1 MLNVILEE
9 ATASD
14 GGRGEVEYRIVRPD
28 GEVRWVQ
35 TQAAKLPGPNVS
47 LIAGTMLDIT
57 DRRAADE
64 ALEFQATHDWL
75 TGLPNPAS
83 LHTNLR
89 QMLASAAEGSP
100 VMVAALGID
109 NFRHLN
115 NVRGSLTGDEA
126 LRSVAEQLKAW
137 AGPGDIIGRIR
148 GDEFVVARSA
158 DVADPDPAS
167 FGQALKDM
175 LAEPAIVGDDDLA
188 GTRLSFSVGITTS
201 TNSDSAESM
210 LADADAAMDD
220 AKREGGDRV
229 VVFDDDARARA
240 TRRRNIAACLALA
253 LERNELRLEYQPILD
268 LRSLRTIGFEALLRW
283 THPDL
288 GPISPAEFIPIAE
301 SDRLIGP
308 IGTWVID
315 KVTQQLA
322 EWLQDARVPNDLWI
336 SVNVSAQ
343 QLSLGGLADRV
354 GDAIQRTGVPAAAL
368 HLEITE
374 SVLMDRIEN
383 ALPTIAD
390 LHSRGVNLTIDDFG
404 TGYSSLSYLSRLP
417 VHSLK
422 IDRSFVNALSATGGT
437 SIVHAMITLGQS
449 LALDI
454 VAEGVETSQ
463 QLEALRALGCTNGQ
477 GFLWSRSLAADD
489 ALRWIVDTAPSTVHS
504 RRVR

>member
-1 MLNVILEE
+1 M
-9 ATASD
+9 
-14 GGRGEVEYRIVRPD
+14 
-28 GEVRWVQ
+28 
-35 TQAAKLPGPNVS
+35 
-47 LIAGTMLDIT
+47 
-57 DRRAADE
+57 
-64 ALEFQATHDWL
+64 
-75 TGLPNPAS
+75 
-83 LHTNLR
+83 
-89 QMLASAAEGSP
+89 
-100 VMVAALGID
+100 
-109 NFRHLN
+109 
-115 NVRGSLTGDEA
+115 
-126 LRSVAEQLKAW
+126 
-137 AGPGDIIGRIR
+137 
-148 GDEFVVARSA
+148 
-158 DVADPDPAS
+158 
-167 FGQALKDM
+167 
-175 LAEPAIVGDDDLA
+175 
-188 GTRLSFSVGITTS
+188 
-201 TNSDSAESM
+201 
-210 LADADAAMDD
+210 
-220 AKREGGDRV
+220 
-229 VVFDDDARARA
+229 
-240 TRRRNIAACLALA
+240 
-253 LERNELRLEYQPILD
+253 
-268 LRSLRTIGFEALLRW
+268 
-283 THPDL
+283 
-288 GPISPAEFIPIAE
+288 
-301 SDRLIGP
+301 
-308 IGTWVID
+308 
-315 KVTQQLA
+315 
-322 EWLQDARVPNDLWI
+322 PNDLWI